1 MGPLHSRIQN
11 EIRDI
16 LLSLGYNSECE
27 HRGNG
32 WVADVF
38 AERDNTKFVFE
49 VQLSPQSYKR
59 TEERQAMYLK
69 EGIISCW
76 LFEKDP
82 SRKKQERQDLPVFRV
97 FERDNRIFVSLKG
110 RKELSLEIFIRDFVS
125 GRIKFCK
132 TLKPLPKVEVNFIE
146 FPCYRCGSLN
156 HIYFLSPF
164 KSACNV
170 EISEMEAEEMWSD
183 SKFSF
188 DKRIVEK
195 VQSYAKL
202 RGKDNINLACIK
214 RRYSNTVGDEYLSF
228 GCNDCDALF
237 GDSYV
242 HEAIIDCL
250 YGDGIVE
257 KTTFET
263 DAVEEFRHDI
273 PHWCHPG
280 ENDFC
285 E

>member
-1 MGPLHSRIQN
+1 
-11 EIRDI
+11 
-16 LLSLGYNSECE
+16 
-27 HRGNG
+27 
-32 WVADVF
+32 
-38 AERDNTKFVFE
+38 
-49 VQLSPQSYKR
+49 
-59 TEERQAMYLK
+59 
-69 EGIISCW
+69 
-76 LFEKDP
+76 
-82 SRKKQERQDLPVFRV
+82 
-97 FERDNRIFVSLKG
+97 
-110 RKELSLEIFIRDFVS
+110 
-125 GRIKFCK
+125 
-132 TLKPLPKVEVNFIE
+132 
-146 FPCYRCGSLN
+146 
-156 HIYFLSPF
+156 
-164 KSACNV
+164 
-170 EISEMEAEEMWSD
+170 MEAEEMWSD

-242 HEAIIDCL
+242 NEAIIDCL

-263 DAVEEFRHDI
+263 DAVEEFRQDI

>member
-1 MGPLHSRIQN
+1 MGPLHIRIQN

-16 LLSLGYNSECE
+16 LLALGFNSECE
-27 HRGNG
+27 YRRNG
-32 WVADVF
+32 WIADVY
-38 AERDNTKFVFE
+38 AERDEAKFVFE
-49 VQLSPQSYKR
+49 VQLSPQTYKR
-59 TEERQAMYLK
+59 TEERQAMYHK

-82 SRKKQERQDLPVFRV
+82 SKKRQERQDLPVFRV
-97 FERDNRIFVSLKG
+97 FERDNHIFVSLKG
-110 RKELSLEIFIRDFVS
+110 RKELPLDIFIHGFVS

-170 EISEMEAEEMWSD
+170 EISEMEAEDMWSD
-183 SKFSF
+183 SKFSL

-195 VQSYAKL
+195 VQSYAKS
-202 RGKDNINLACIK
+202 REKDNINLACIK
-214 RRYSNTVGDEYLSF
+214 KRYSNTAGGEYLSF

-237 GDSYV
+237 GDFFV
-242 HEAIIDCL
+242 REAIIESY
-250 YGDGIVE
+250 YGDEVVE
-257 KTTFET
+257 KVTFET
-263 DAVEEFRHDI
+263 DTVEEFRQNI